1 MATVQNFPFAAIMLY
16 LAGGV
21 TCCVLK
27 PKASKVVCLL
37 LNSLVTVLMFAVLL
51 YTMRTGESYVYWMGH
66 FPAPWGNEIRIGPL
80 EALMGTAFPLIM
92 TLTLS

>member
-37 LNSLVTVLMFAVLL
+37 LNSLVTVLMFADI
-51 YTMRTGESYVYWMGH
+51 
-66 FPAPWGNEIRIGPL
+66 PALGIFADSNLIPIR
-80 EALMGTAFPLIM
+80 
-92 TLTLS
+92 